1 MLQHLLK
8 ITLRNIKGSK
18 LYTLINVIGLSLG
31 LTSIILIIL
40 WVKYEMSFDK
50 FHKYPRDLFKAAFCY
65 EPQDFHGY
73 ILPAPVAQQLKQN
86 YPDVENATVF
96 IKQQNRKIVYE
107 QNAFFANGSYVDSTF
122 FSLFNFPFAIGSPSE
137 AFIHPNAIII
147 TQNLANRLF
156 GDRNP
161 IGNLVKLDD
170 NQKFIVSGVLKNIP
184 SNSDIQFDFLVP
196 YKLVFRYLNNWDL
209 KTSEVYVRLRH
220 GKSYAAFNKQ
230 IANVISQFKPEWN
243 NRLYLTPLIRC
254 HLYNLKEGG
263 RIQYVYIFSLIAF
276 LIFIIAT
283 FNFINITIAKSE
295 TRIKEIGIK
304 RIIGGRK
311 RLLITQLLFEAQC
324 LALAALA
331 FSIVLTELLL
341 PILNN
346 ILHLNL
352 NLVFNFSAI
361 FVLLGFSFLT
371 GLISGIY
378 PALYISSV
386 KPIDIIKRNIRALS
400 FSYGQ
405 GVQSNSVQKITLQR
419 GLVVFQFAMAIVL
432 IIGIIVI
439 RQQLKYIQGEDLGF
453 DKKNVLVVHLQGDL
467 LKNYETVKNQLL
479 QVPDILS
486 VATSGNPLTGW
497 QASCSPE
504 WEGKQSDNIFDM
516 GVNFVDYD
524 FDKTLGIT
532 ILSGRFFS
540 KEYPTDAAE
549 GFVINEAAVKAMQLK
564 EPVGTNMSIF
574 EGTPYARSGK
584 IIGIVKNMNT
594 ESLHSELRP
603 FVFAYIPEGS
613 YMYIKTGS
621 SSITATVQKIRDAIK
636 RIIPDDPVTLSF
648 LDEDLNK
655 LYSSEQVTEKIM
667 EYSSFMAIIIAC
679 LGLFGLS
686 FYGSQKR
693 IKEIGIRK
701 VSGARISEILTMLN
715 KEFVKWVAVAFLFA
729 CPVAWYAMHR
739 WLDNFAYRTGLRWW
753 IFALAGV
760 LTMGIALLTVSW
772 QSWRAATKNPV
783 EVLRYE

>member
-1 MLQHLLK
+1 M
-8 ITLRNIKGSK
+8 
-18 LYTLINVIGLSLG
+18 
-31 LTSIILIIL
+31 
-40 WVKYEMSFDK
+40 
-50 FHKYPRDLFKAAFCY
+50 
-65 EPQDFHGY
+65 
-73 ILPAPVAQQLKQN
+73 
-86 YPDVENATVF
+86 
-96 IKQQNRKIVYE
+96 
-107 QNAFFANGSYVDSTF
+107 
-122 FSLFNFPFAIGSPSE
+122 
-137 AFIHPNAIII
+137 
-147 TQNLANRLF
+147 
-156 GDRNP
+156 
-161 IGNLVKLDD
+161 
-170 NQKFIVSGVLKNIP
+170 
-184 SNSDIQFDFLVP
+184 
-196 YKLVFRYLNNWDL
+196 
-209 KTSEVYVRLRH
+209 
-220 GKSYAAFNKQ
+220 
-230 IANVISQFKPEWN
+230 
-243 NRLYLTPLIRC
+243 
-254 HLYNLKEGG
+254 
-263 RIQYVYIFSLIAF
+263 
-276 LIFIIAT
+276 
-283 FNFINITIAKSE
+283 
-295 TRIKEIGIK
+295 
-304 RIIGGRK
+304 
-311 RLLITQLLFEAQC
+311 
-324 LALAALA
+324 
-331 FSIVLTELLL
+331 
-341 PILNN
+341 
-346 ILHLNL
+346 
-352 NLVFNFSAI
+352 
-361 FVLLGFSFLT
+361 
-371 GLISGIY
+371 
-378 PALYISSV
+378 
-386 KPIDIIKRNIRALS
+386 
-400 FSYGQ
+400 
-405 GVQSNSVQKITLQR
+405 
-419 GLVVFQFAMAIVL
+419 
-432 IIGIIVI
+432 
-439 RQQLKYIQGEDLGF
+439 
-453 DKKNVLVVHLQGDL
+453 
-467 LKNYETVKNQLL
+467 
-479 QVPDILS
+479 
-486 VATSGNPLTGW
+486 
-497 QASCSPE
+497 
-504 WEGKQSDNIFDM
+504 
-516 GVNFVDYD
+516 DYD